1 MENLKIKN
9 QNSKLKINKMTT
21 PTNYTVTDGLAQVT
35 LLEKRILA
43 AIKIAIFDVITYEK
57 VVSPKLEAEIKQA
70 EKDIKGGYQ
79 SLTALIETRHAIK
92 AAIIKVN
99 AGIPSGTVLINTVT
113 ILGKEYTPAEL
124 IERKKS
130 LVLEKNLLHRMKE
143 SNHQTEKALE
153 LKKTEY
159 ADKLERHIANSV
171 AAQGAKRDEAFVDK
185 CTREFSPANQP
196 LRLDPLGLSKE
207 IAKYEEYIDT
217 FESEIDRALSKFNA
231 TTLLEVV

>member
-1 MENLKIKN
+1 
-9 QNSKLKINKMTT
+9 MTT

-99 AGIPSGTVLINTVT
+99 AGIPPGTVLINTVT

-130 LVLEKNLLHRMKE
+130 LVLEKNLLHKMKE
-143 SNHQTEKALE
+143 ANHQTEKALE
-153 LKKTEY
+153 VSF
-159 ADKLERHIANSV
+159 R
-171 AAQGAKRDEAFVDK
+171 
-185 CTREFSPANQP
+185 P
-196 LRLDPLGLSKE
+196 LAG
-207 IAKYEEYIDT
+207 
-217 FESEIDRALSKFNA
+217 
-231 TTLLEVV
+231 